1 MRCPKWL
8 EHCIRW
14 CGVKG
19 IGPQQPLL
27 LQPLKGVSDPPDRTA
42 GPSRYCP
49 IPAAM
54 ACLSG
59 CPVGRWTRHRRWIGA
74 RVGGSG
80 YSLKALYINSS
91 SSRERLFVWTSA
103 FSSTLTRTCVAAKY
117 VGRRAQSAGLA
128 DNNFL
133 AAAFSVDN
141 CLVVPEICP
150 GLSTAAWGCDPLL
163 VSWPCTAPSGA
174 GPSKKKPGVLCRT
187 PGWQGGEWQRGLKQS
202 LGDHR
207 LQRLSPQFR
216 VTPYLAGAGVGAGP
230 GRPSPPRMPPWWSPC
245 PWRPSPPRM
254 PPMGWPRWA
263 WVSKVFCCSG
273 VSVA

>member
-1 MRCPKWL
+1 M
-8 EHCIRW
+8 
-14 CGVKG
+14 KG
-19 IGPQQPLL
+19 IAPTSNFF

-42 GPSRYCP
+42 GPSRYFP
-49 IPAAM
+49 IPASI
-54 ACLSG
+54 ACLSV
-59 CPVGRWTRHRRWIGA
+59 CPVGRWAGHRRWTGA
-74 RVGGSG
+74 RIGGSG

-117 VGRRAQSAGLA
+117 VRRRAQSAGLA
-128 DNNFL
+128 DNNFR
-133 AAAFSVDN
+133 AAAFCVDN

-202 LGDHR
+202 LYDDR

-216 VTPYLAGAGVGAGP
+216 ATPYLAGAGVGAGP

-263 WVSKVFCCSG
+263 WASKVFCCSG